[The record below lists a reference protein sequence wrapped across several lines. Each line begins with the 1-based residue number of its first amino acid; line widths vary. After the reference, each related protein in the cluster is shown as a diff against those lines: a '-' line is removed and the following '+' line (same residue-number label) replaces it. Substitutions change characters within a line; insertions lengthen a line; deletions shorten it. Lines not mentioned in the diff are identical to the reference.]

1 MRENSKQFKVY
12 LKGIIDE
19 VEDDMTIHVIG
30 GTSKSPVP
38 DEENLESITQ
48 DLFAFIK
55 SLSDTDKLDL
65 SIIAKVVED

>member
-1 MRENSKQFKVY
+1 
-12 LKGIIDE
+12 
-19 VEDDMTIHVIG
+19 MTIHVIG

-38 DEENLESITQ
+38 DEENLESNTQ